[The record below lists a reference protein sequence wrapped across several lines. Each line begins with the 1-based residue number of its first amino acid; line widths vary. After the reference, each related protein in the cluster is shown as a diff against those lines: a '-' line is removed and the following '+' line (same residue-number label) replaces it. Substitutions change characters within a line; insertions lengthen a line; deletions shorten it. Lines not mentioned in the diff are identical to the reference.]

1 MFGLNEQDI
10 TLKRTNQSKKRDIK
24 PFLTSP
30 TVGNSDRYPVGGKT
44 NEILFITKILANLEE
59 KNAYFKQIRERGLV
73 CLVQTWFGRPDL
85 VGVMKMSRVSGLP

>member
-10 TLKRTNQSKKRDIK
+10 PLKERTSCLKRDFK
-24 PFLTSP
+24 PFFASP
-30 TVGNSDRYPVGGKT
+30 TVGNSDRYPVGVKT

-85 VGVMKMSRVSGLP
+85 VGVIKIS

>member
-1 MFGLNEQDI
+1 MCLAW
-10 TLKRTNQSKKRDIK
+10 TSRTSRWKERTRWKRDFK
-24 PFLTSP
+24 PFFTSP
-30 TVGNSDRYPVGGKT
+30 TVGNSDRYPVGVKT

-85 VGVMKMSRVSGLP
+85 VGVIKIS

>member
-1 MFGLNEQDI
+1 MSIPKALQSHILHLN
-10 TLKRTNQSKKRDIK
+10 LFSFSKN
-24 PFLTSP
+24 S
-30 TVGNSDRYPVGGKT
+30 VGNSDRYPVGVKT

-85 VGVMKMSRVSGLP
+85 VGVIKIS